1 MRLEAILGNVNSMER
16 TVKED
21 WLTKYL
27 FREGFWV
34 GGTHLIDKEDPRTA
48 AIQTIRYFQSE
59 KPGFLVVYILEF
71 IEPHNKNSKYE
82 QFIKSKL
89 EILNLDPD
97 FTLAI
102 WPNQSRFF
110 ATLEGQTF
118 RENLST
124 DDVLKVFS
132 KFDSSMV
139 GKTTNLK
146 PLNKSFTDFFHL
158 WARQNLKGF
167 QNDLDAFIHDQ
178 GIIHMLELKR
188 PKESTQTW
196 RPYRADSSNYINFL
210 NFCVENSYDLTNIAY
225 VASEPGKMKV
235 FKDVSVGF
243 QSLRY
248 RSAEIQMEPH
258 EKILNVMRNL
268 EFRDE
273 ISKR

>member
-1 MRLEAILGNVNSMER
+1 VER

-21 WLTKYL
+21 WLTNYL

-34 GGTHLIDKEDPRTA
+34 GGTHLIDKGDPRTA
-48 AIQTIRYFQSE
+48 AVQTIRYFQSE

-71 IEPHNKNSKYE
+71 IEPHNKDSKYE

-89 EILNLDPD
+89 EILNLVPD

-110 ATLEGQTF
+110 ATLEDQTF

-124 DDVLKVFS
+124 VEVLQVFS
-132 KFDSSMV
+132 NFDSSMI

-146 PLNKSFTDFFHL
+146 PLNRSFTDFFHL

-178 GIIHMLELKR
+178 GTIHMLELKR

-210 NFCVENSYDLTNIAY
+210 NFCVQNSYELTNIAY
-225 VASEPGKMKV
+225 VASEPGKIKV
-235 FKDVSVGF
+235 FKDVSVEF

-248 RSAEIQMEPH
+248 RSAEFQMEPH

-268 EFRDE
+268 EFREE